1 MDYVSRLSSLAILV
15 VGTVFVQSNAAQTPI
30 QFSPASISLA
40 ATAGASTAVKA
51 QLQISSS
58 TAESISVSAY
68 GTANNRV
75 WLSVSP
81 SGSGRTPE
89 TVTVSAN
96 PAGLA
101 AGSYSGSIRVR
112 ANGTTYRAS
121 VAFTI
126 SAQKTFTAT
135 PATVSCKGTAGATT
149 ATSQSISVSASPNTS
164 FTASASGGSWLSL
177 SAASGTTPASLVA
190 SCNPGTLSSG
200 SYTGSISLVGNG
212 ITNTIPVT
220 FNVNPAASLT
230 VTPTALSFSAIATG
244 ASPAPQTV
252 SISANPSTTF
262 TASVGGSPWLVVS
275 PASGATPATL
285 TISPSVSGLSAG
297 SYVGTVNISASNG
310 LKSSVSVAFTV
321 AAPTLT
327 VGATSL
333 SFSAYTG
340 GSSPSAQAF
349 TISANPVTTFTATSS
364 GGSWLTVAPATGS
377 TPNTLTVGANVIGLS
392 AGNLTGAINIKTAN
406 GLSSTVP
413 VTFNVMQPT
422 LTSTPTSLSYSLLA
436 GGTSQSQDSF
446 QVAANPNATINV
458 TTSGIS
464 WLTASPSSTTTPATI
479 TVTAS
484 VSGVSA
490 GTYTGAVIVTGS
502 GLTNTIPVTV
512 VVGSAGTSGPFKVV
526 GWNDLGMHCFD
537 GKDYSIFG
545 VLPPYNTIHAHLIDT
560 NGALVVD
567 PSTYTLDYQAIT
579 DPFTGEITT
588 TAADKSNYWD
598 YSGDLG
604 LGSPAPDIGI
614 TGNAMPGK
622 ANKPQPMTFSTS
634 DNTWA
639 ATGIPEFPY
648 TDKGTTNYFPMMRVT
663 ARNSSG
669 QVLATTDIVLP
680 TSDEM
685 TCLKCHASNSNSNAM
700 PKNGWAN
707 NPNLPQDVKINILR
721 RHDDDVQATA
731 LFQSAAIQLGYNPAG
746 LEASAR
752 SKPILCAQCHGSNAL
767 EMSGVTGI
775 NALTQAMHRRHA
787 PVVDPLTGAT
797 MDSSTDRAT
806 CYSCHPGPKTQCT
819 RGAMAIL
826 KDTNGNNLIQC
837 QSCHGNLTAVAN
849 PSRTGWLSEPT
860 CQSCHTGL
868 ASANNTTLAYT
879 SSFSSGTTYRT
890 PVDSTFATNANTPS
904 AGLSMYR
911 FSKGHGGL
919 QCESCHGSTHAEFP
933 TSIPNDNIQSINL
946 QGHAGT
952 LAECSACHKTVP
964 STTNGGP
971 HGLHPIGTSWV
982 SQHQNV
988 AERGTAVCQGCH
1000 GTDYRGTILSRV
1012 RTNRTMAGK
1021 TFAAG
1026 TIIGCYSCH
1035 NGPNGD

>member
-1 MDYVSRLSSLAILV
+1 MDYMSKLSSIAILV
-15 VGTVFVQSNAAQTPI
+15 AGTMFVQLVAAQAPI
-30 QFSPASISLA
+30 QFSPSSISLA
-40 ATAGASTAVKA
+40 ATAGSSTAVNT

-58 TAESISVSAY
+58 TAESIYVSAY
-68 GTANNRV
+68 GVANDHV

-81 SGSGRTPE
+81 SGTGRTPE

-96 PAGLA
+96 PAGLV

-112 ANGTTYRAS
+112 ANGTTYRAPVS
-121 VAFTI
+121 FTV
-126 SAQKTFTAT
+126 SAKKTFTAT
-135 PATVSCKGTAGATT
+135 PTALSCTGTAGSNT
-149 ATSQSISVSASPNTS
+149 AVTQSISVSASPNTS

-177 SAASGTTPASLVA
+177 SVGSGTTPATLTA
-190 SCNPGTLSSG
+190 TCNPKALSAGTYSG
-200 SYTGSISLVGNG
+200 SVTLAGNG
-212 ITNTIPVT
+212 ITDTIP
-220 FNVNPAASLT
+220 L
-230 VTPTALSFSAIATG
+230 
-244 ASPAPQTV
+244 
-252 SISANPSTTF
+252 TF
-262 TASVGGSPWLVVS
+262 T
-275 PASGATPATL
+275 
-285 TISPSVSGLSAG
+285 
-297 SYVGTVNISASNG
+297 VNS
-310 LKSSVSVAFTV
+310 
-321 AAPTLT
+321 APTLT
-327 VGATSL
+327 VGASSL
-333 SFSAYTG
+333 TFSAFAG
-340 GSSPSAQAF
+340 GASPSAQSF
-349 TISANPVTTFTATSS
+349 TISSNPVTTFTATAS
-364 GGSWLTVAPATGS
+364 GGSWLTVTPATGS
-377 TPNTLTVGANVIGLS
+377 TPSTLNVGANVAGLS
-392 AGNLTGAINIKTAN
+392 AGSLTGAINITTAN

-413 VTFNVMQPT
+413 VTFNVEQST
-422 LTSTPTSLSYSLLA
+422 LTSTPTTLSYSLLA

-446 QVAANPNATINV
+446 QVAANPNTTINV

-464 WLTASPSSTTTPATI
+464 WLTASPSSTTTPATV

-490 GTYTGAVIVTGS
+490 GTYTGSVTVKGN

-512 VVGSAGTSGPFKVV
+512 VVASAGTSGPFKVV

-579 DPFTGEITT
+579 DPATGDITT
-588 TAADKSNYWD
+588 TAADKSNFWD

-604 LGSPAPDIGI
+604 LGSPAPDVGI

-634 DNTWA
+634 DNTWE

-648 TDKGTTNYFPMMRVT
+648 TDKGATNYFPMMRVT
-663 ARNSSG
+663 ARNPSG

-685 TCLKCHASNSNSNAM
+685 TCLKCHASNSNPNAM

-707 NPNLPQDVKINILR
+707 DPNLPQDVKINILR

-731 LFQSAAIQLGYNPAG
+731 LFQSAATQLGYNPAG

-767 EMSGVTGI
+767 GMSGVTGI
-775 NALTQAMHRRHA
+775 KALTQAMHGRHA

-797 MDSSTDRAT
+797 MDSSTDRST

-819 RGAMAIL
+819 RGAMANL
-826 KDTNGNNLIQC
+826 TDANGNKLIQC

-849 PSRTGWLSEPT
+849 PSRTGWLTEPT

-868 ASANNTTLAYT
+868 AGANNPTLAYT

-904 AGLSMYR
+904 TGLSMYR

-952 LAECSACHKTVP
+952 LAECSACHKTIP

-971 HGLHPIGTSWV
+971 HGLHPIGTTWV